1 VNARATIMLVDDH
14 AIVRQGYRTLLEKQA
29 TLRVV
34 AEAGDGADAYRLY
47 QEMRPDLVIM
57 DLTLPR
63 MGGLEGIRRILQ
75 WDSHAR
81 ILVFTMHHNAA
92 YAVQAMRAGAKGYM
106 TKTGAPQD
114 LVQAVFDVLQGK
126 IALSAD
132 IDHELALSRIAEA
145 GSVIDELTPRE
156 FDILRMLLTGKT
168 VEDIAGI
175 LHLSRKTVA
184 NTNYQIKN
192 KLGVSSDIALV
203 LIALRHGVL
212 EVNA

>member
-1 VNARATIMLVDDH
+1 VIARATIMLVDDH

-29 TLRVV
+29 TLQIV

-47 QEMRPDLVIM
+47 QETRPDLVIM
-57 DLTLPR
+57 DLTLPKV
-63 MGGLEGIRRILQ
+63 GGIEGIRRILQ
-75 WDSHAR
+75 WDSRAR

-92 YAVQAMRAGAKGYM
+92 YAVQAMRAGARGYI
-106 TKTGAPQD
+106 TKTGAPQA
-114 LVQAVFDVLQGK
+114 LVQAVFDVMQGK

-132 IDHELALSRIAEA
+132 IDHELALSRIADA
-145 GSVIDELTPRE
+145 GSAIDELTPRE
-156 FDILRMLLTGKT
+156 FEILRMLLTGRA
-168 VEDIAGI
+168 VEEIASV

-184 NTNYQIKN
+184 NTHYLIKN

-212 EVNA
+212 EITA

>member
-1 VNARATIMLVDDH
+1 MLVDDH

-184 NTNYQIKN
+184 NTHYQIKN

>member
-1 VNARATIMLVDDH
+1 MLVDDH

-29 TLRVV
+29 TLQIV

-47 QEMRPDLVIM
+47 QETRPDLVIM
-57 DLTLPR
+57 DLTLPDV
-63 MGGLEGIRRILQ
+63 GGIEGIRRILQ
-75 WDSHAR
+75 WDSRAR

-92 YAVQAMRAGAKGYM
+92 YAVQAMRAGARGYI
-106 TKTGAPQD
+106 TKTGAPQA
-114 LVQAVFDVLQGK
+114 LVKAVFDVMQGK

-132 IDHELALSRIAEA
+132 IDHELALSRIADA
-145 GSVIDELTPRE
+145 SSVIDELTPRE
-156 FDILRMLLTGKT
+156 FEILRMLLTGRT
-168 VEDIAGI
+168 VEEIASV

-184 NTNYQIKN
+184 NTHYLIKN

-212 EVNA
+212 EIT

>member
-1 VNARATIMLVDDH
+1 MLVDDH

-132 IDHELALSRIAEA
+132 IDHELALRRIAEA

-184 NTNYQIKN
+184 NTHYQIKN